1 MADHPNLPVEQIGQ
15 LLDMVAEKLPRII
28 VPLKDT
34 LFSATA
40 GREMGEA
47 VGNFYQ
53 QLVEKGI
60 PAEKAL
66 ELAED
71 YLKTLTSITNMMS
84 SHRGGH

>member
-1 MADHPNLPVEQIGQ
+1 MAPDSNIPVQQIGE

-34 LFSATA
+34 LFSAAA

-53 QLVEKGI
+53 MLVEKGI
-60 PAEKAL
+60 PEEKAM

-71 YLKTLTSITNMMS
+71 YLKTLTGITNMIS
-84 SHRGGH
+84 SHRG